1 MGEKCGVDVVNRW
14 RRLCSQLISQSALSK
29 VNTMMGLVNLAG
41 AVSIRDI
48 ASVLPVV
55 ALCKSPNTYNKRQ
68 LSHSLFFPF
77 SSAMGSGVVWGSRG

>member
-1 MGEKCGVDVVNRW
+1 MLSEKCGVDGVNRW

-55 ALCKSPNTYNKRQ
+55 GCT
-68 LSHSLFFPF
+68 
-77 SSAMGSGVVWGSRG
+77 GVV